1 MSAHPSPIP
10 PDQRSPKGTG
20 SDHSQAAK
28 TSGDVDPREADPAN
42 RNLAEQGRQG
52 AIKQN
57 TTNKG
62 LQQDR

>member
-1 MSAHPSPIP
+1 MSAHPPPVP
-10 PDQRSPKGTG
+10 PDQRSPQGAG
-20 SDHSQAAK
+20 SDHSQADK
-28 TSGDVDPREADPAN
+28 TGGKADPRQADPAN
-42 RNLAEQGRQG
+42 RNLAEQGSQG

>member
-1 MSAHPSPIP
+1 MSAHPPPVP

-20 SDHSQAAK
+20 TDRSQAA
-28 TSGDVDPREADPAN
+28 SVGGEADPRKADPAN

-57 TTNKG
+57 TPHKG
-62 LQQDR
+62 LQHDR

>member
-1 MSAHPSPIP
+1 MTSHRPPVPPEQQSRKGPHTPPHHPEQANQVR
-10 PDQRSPKGTG
+10 PDDR
-20 SDHSQAAK
+20 D
-28 TSGDVDPREADPAN
+28 

-52 AIKQN
+52 NLKQN

>member
-1 MSAHPSPIP
+1 MTAHPPPVP
-10 PDQRSPKGTG
+10 PDQVSDKGSGGAPVDDQTHPKQGYKPQ
-20 SDHSQAAK
+20 D
-28 TSGDVDPREADPAN
+28 

-62 LQQDR
+62 HQQDR

>member
-1 MSAHPSPIP
+1 MSAHPPPVP
-10 PDQRSPKGTG
+10 PDQQSNKAPGASAPEVMKGGPDPVKNRSR
-20 SDHSQAAK
+20 D
-28 TSGDVDPREADPAN
+28 

-52 AIKQN
+52 NTKQN